1 MLEKSNDRNHNN
13 LNIGDRILE
22 IDEEEI
28 ESSQQAYMLL
38 RHAKNNCCRLT
49 ILRPDKIVKTSS
61 MTVESEIEDG
71 MLVIRPTNSLKNQN
85 SQKSKISKFSRGSN
99 STDSDPSQV
108 QEILKKLNINPNVF
122 QTDQLKMIS
131 FNNKECNG
139 DFGFKIGEKPS
150 GTGAIDRIYV
160 KNISPNSAAADSNGI
175 IEVNDLILTVNNYT
189 LRNRNYYEAM
199 EILSVESRKE
209 NGATRLILIPD
220 GAFKNTPK
228 STPSFNQIRE
238 NYKNTNKST
247 TSSNEPIEV
256 ILRRPAT
263 NQPWGIS
270 LLGGADTKRP
280 ISIYSISKNG
290 AAEKDNRLSAGDKIL
305 AINDNAMKTATHNE
319 AIMMLKN
326 AQLEVKFLVLKHGSS
341 SSHMSH
347 DSYSSPDQNKKIQTM
362 TRILNRPLGIS
373 IKSDSKVPF
382 CYIDRIHVGGEAAI
396 DGQLRENDR
405 ILSIDGKDCSHS
417 DEFHIAQLLKAGGST
432 TEIRIERGRYFGRH
446 KSPSMLPTESTIS
459 NSTHHTQNNTN
470 YSPAIYNVDN
480 TRQVNIYRSSKAQ
493 PLGLSVAGGVGS
505 PLGNNI
511 EPFIALVNSK
521 GAAYEKVYKGEM
533 LIAIDGTNCRGL
545 THDQVINLLKQ
556 CGTQIK
562 LELGKPSDRTD
573 HLSSYL
579 ENQKKQ
585 RSENLSTASGVT
597 SVTWVGCEK

>member
-1 MLEKSNDRNHNN
+1 
-13 LNIGDRILE
+13 
-22 IDEEEI
+22 
-28 ESSQQAYMLL
+28 
-38 RHAKNNCCRLT
+38 
-49 ILRPDKIVKTSS
+49 
-61 MTVESEIEDG
+61 

-175 IEVNDLILTVNNYT
+175 IEVNDLILTVDNYT

-238 NYKNTNKST
+238 NYKSTNKST

-305 AINDNAMKTATHNE
+305 AINDNAMKTATH
-319 AIMMLKN
+319 
-326 AQLEVKFLVLKHGSS
+326 
-341 SSHMSH
+341 
-347 DSYSSPDQNKKIQTM
+347 
-362 TRILNRPLGIS
+362 
-373 IKSDSKVPF
+373 
-382 CYIDRIHVGGEAAI
+382 
-396 DGQLRENDR
+396 
-405 ILSIDGKDCSHS
+405 
-417 DEFHIAQLLKAGGST
+417 
-432 TEIRIERGRYFGRH
+432 
-446 KSPSMLPTESTIS
+446 
-459 NSTHHTQNNTN
+459 
-470 YSPAIYNVDN
+470 
-480 TRQVNIYRSSKAQ
+480 
-493 PLGLSVAGGVGS
+493 
-505 PLGNNI
+505 
-511 EPFIALVNSK
+511 
-521 GAAYEKVYKGEM
+521 
-533 LIAIDGTNCRGL
+533 
-545 THDQVINLLKQ
+545 
-556 CGTQIK
+556 
-562 LELGKPSDRTD
+562 
-573 HLSSYL
+573 
-579 ENQKKQ
+579 
-585 RSENLSTASGVT
+585 
-597 SVTWVGCEK
+597 